1 MSERV
6 AFITGVTG
14 QDGAYL
20 AELLLGRGYVVHGVK
35 RRSSSFNTERVDH
48 LYHDLHEGNVS
59 FFLHYGDM
67 TDATN
72 LIRIVQDVRPTEI
85 YNLAAQSHVQVSF
98 ETPEYTAN
106 ADALGTLRLLEG
118 IRILG
123 LKDRVRFYQA
133 STSELYGNAVEIP
146 QN

>member
-1 MSERV
+1 MTVNV
-6 AFITGVTG
+6 ALITGVTG

-20 AELLLGRGYVVHGVK
+20 AEFLLRKGYVVHGVK
-35 RRSSSFNTERVDH
+35 RRSSSLNTERVDH
-48 LYHDLHEGNVS
+48 LYLDPHLEGVN

-72 LIRIVQDVRPTEI
+72 LIRLMQETKPTEI

-106 ADALGTLRLLEG
+106 SDAIGVLRRGVGATSREFTA
-118 IRILG
+118 
-123 LKDRVRFYQA
+123 RVVGGFQLSNR
-133 STSELYGNAVEIP
+133 NAEFWAGAA
-146 QN
+146 